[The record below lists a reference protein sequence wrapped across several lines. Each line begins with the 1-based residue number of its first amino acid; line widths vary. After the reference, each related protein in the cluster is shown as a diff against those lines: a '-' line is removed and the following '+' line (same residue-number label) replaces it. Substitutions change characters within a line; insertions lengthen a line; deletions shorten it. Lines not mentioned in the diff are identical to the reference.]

1 MGESHAFGA
10 SLCCSRRHF
19 ILSLCLAMSMVCA
32 ARILYWL
39 IQLGAKVPQE
49 TQAACTGDECFQ
61 IFTCIGMKDATKIA
75 KLASK
80 QREDTT
86 AHIMEPLFTL
96 SGIIFFPL
104 GFHAAH
110 HGDDTPMKRF
120 ALFLLATTAVRLGV
134 IAFDVAFMHAC
145 EMYDTNMMNFV
156 LNSLLPPSPLRVGVQ
171 ETWKMVSL
179 VGPPSGWQDKLRGL
193 HLFHLELVNG
203 ITGNFNILAWYL
215 ILSGLWTALFLYA
228 TVEAMS
234 LSSLMQNEL
243 LCISEELN
251 RTAIRRKVQSGIN
264 SKFMDDAHLPLSQ
277 GTHVGRLSN
286 PTYGTQSPPARTY
299 KDFSDYSTGFD
310 GVPYELPDEEEDE
323 AEVVRQ
329 LAEKLSQEESPEAML
344 DRAFVA

>member
-61 IFTCIGMKDATKIA
+61 IFTCIGMK
-75 KLASK
+75 
-80 QREDTT
+80 DTT

-171 ETWKMVSL
+171 
-179 VGPPSGWQDKLRGL
+179 DKLRGL

-234 LSSLMQNEL
+234 LSSLMQNGIL
-243 LCISEELN
+243 GLGVHYGLDQWDEELN

-286 PTYGTQSPPARTY
+286 QTYGTQSPPARNY
-299 KDFSDYSTGFD
+299 KASQDFSDYSTGFD